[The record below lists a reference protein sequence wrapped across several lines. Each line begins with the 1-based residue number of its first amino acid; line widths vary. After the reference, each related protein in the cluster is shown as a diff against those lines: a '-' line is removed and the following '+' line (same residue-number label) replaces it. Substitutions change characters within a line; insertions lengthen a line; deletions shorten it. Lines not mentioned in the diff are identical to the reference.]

1 MSQKIETLGV
11 DSYKLKV
18 KDGGT
23 FYFDSG
29 TGTGTFTI
37 SGNLNVLGTQTSI
50 GSSDLVV
57 DDNTIIVNNGE
68 TGPGISL
75 GTAGLLMDRGG
86 TTPPSGGQYVSFLF
100 DESKN
105 TYVNGGDLAGAFTL
119 TDDVGRYMSLWT
131 SAIRTENNQD
141 IGLIPGTSSSTTGV
155 VTVNGAA
162 DYEER
167 IYSYDVD
174 GNIEYDALT
183 IDRLVSTTA
192 EAALPSV
199 KLLRDYV
206 RSYHIYNFQDR
217 IKNDYDS
224 DTEVVTYDFD
234 EDPSV
239 LNSRVEV
246 NVDGQTIGTFTYGGA
261 NEQLDIA
268 NLNIN
273 GGTSTITNDNV
284 FGNLT
289 LTTSGTGNVQIDAVS
304 NFTTQTD
311 PSSAPSD
318 GVLIYSKAIGDGGSG
333 VFFHH
338 QDDTQDELVS
348 RNKALLFSII
358 F

>member
-68 TGPGISL
+68 TGPGVTL
-75 GTAGLLMDRGG
+75 GTAGLIIDRGEDSSSAYN
-86 TTPPSGGQYVSFLF
+86 TQILF

-105 TYVNGGDLAGAFTL
+105 TFVSGGDIAGAFTL
-119 TDDVGRYMSLWT
+119 TDTAGRYMSLWT
-131 SAIRTENNQD
+131 SAIRTDNNQD
-141 IGLIPGTSSSTTGV
+141 IALIPGTSGSTTGV

-167 IYSYDVD
+167 IYTYDVD

-183 IDRLVSTTA
+183 TDRLVSTTSQ
-192 EAALPSV
+192 AALTSV
-199 KLLRDYV
+199 KLLSDYV
-206 RSYHIYNFQDR
+206 RSYHLYNFQDR

-246 NVDGQTIGTFTYGGA
+246 VIDGQTVGTFTYGGA
-261 NEQLDIA
+261 SEQLDIA
-268 NLNIN
+268 NLNID
-273 GGTSTITNDNV
+273 GGASTITNENV

-304 NFTTQTD
+304 NFTTQID

>member
-11 DSYKLKV
+11 DSYKIKV

-23 FYFDSG
+23 FTFDSG
-29 TGTGTFTI
+29 SGAGTFTI
-37 SGNLNVLGTQTSI
+37 TGNLNVLGTQTSI

-68 TGPGISL
+68 SGPGVSL
-75 GTAGLLMDRGG
+75 GTAGLVIDRGEDESSAFN
-86 TTPPSGGQYVSFLF
+86 TQILF
-100 DESKN
+100 NESKN
-105 TYVNGGDLAGAFTL
+105 TFVNGGDIAGAFELSDTS
-119 TDDVGRYMSLWT
+119 GRLMSLWT
-131 SAIRTENNQD
+131 SAIRTNNNEN
-141 IGLIPGTSSSTTGV
+141 IALIPGPSGDGV
-155 VTVNGAA
+155 VSVGGAA
-162 DYEER
+162 NYEGR
-167 IYSYDVD
+167 IYSFDVD

-183 IDRLVSTTA
+183 TDRLVSTTE
-192 EAALPSV
+192 EAALSTI
-199 KLLRDYV
+199 KLLKDYV
-206 RSYHIYNFQDR
+206 RSYHLYNFQDR

-224 DTEVVTYDFD
+224 DTEVVTYDFE

-246 NVDGQTIGTFTYGGA
+246 VVDGTEIAEFNYGGSS
-261 NEQLDIA
+261 EQLVIK

-273 GGTSTITNDNV
+273 GGTSTITNNNT

-289 LTTSGTGNVQIDAVS
+289 LTTNGAGYVALDGVT

-318 GVLIYSKAIGDGGSG
+318 GVLVYSKAIGDGGSG

>member
-11 DSYKLKV
+11 DNYKIKV

-23 FYFDSG
+23 FTFDSG
-29 TGTGTFTI
+29 SGTGTFTI
-37 SGNLNVLGTQTSI
+37 TGNLNVLGTQTSI

-68 TGPGISL
+68 SGPGVSL
-75 GTAGLLMDRGG
+75 GTAGLVIDRGEDESSAFN
-86 TTPPSGGQYVSFLF
+86 TQILF
-100 DESKN
+100 NESKN
-105 TYVNGGDLAGAFTL
+105 TFVNGGDIAGAFELSDTS
-119 TDDVGRYMSLWT
+119 GRLMSLWT
-131 SAIRTENNQD
+131 SAIRTNNNED
-141 IGLIPGTSSSTTGV
+141 IALIPGTSGSTTGV
-155 VTVNGAA
+155 VTVSGAA

-183 IDRLVSTTA
+183 IDRLVSTTE
-192 EAALPSV
+192 EAALPTI

-206 RSYHIYNFQDR
+206 RSYHLYNFQDR

-246 NVDGQTIGTFTYGGA
+246 VVDGTEIAEFNYGGSS
-261 NEQLDIA
+261 EQLVIK

-273 GGTSTITNDNV
+273 GGTSTITNSNT

-289 LTTSGTGNVQIDAVS
+289 LTTTGAGYVALDGVT

-318 GVLIYSKAIGDGGSG
+318 GVLVYSKAIGDGGSG

>member
-18 KDGGT
+18 KDGGS

-29 TGTGTFTI
+29 TGSGTFTI

-68 TGPGISL
+68 SGPGVSL
-75 GTAGLLMDRGG
+75 GTAGLVIDRGEDSSSAFN
-86 TTPPSGGQYVSFLF
+86 TQILF
-100 DESKN
+100 NESKN
-105 TYVNGGDLAGAFTL
+105 TFVNGGEIAGAFELSDTS
-119 TDDVGRYMSLWT
+119 GRLMSLWT
-131 SAIRTENNQD
+131 SAIRTNNNED
-141 IGLIPGTSSSTTGV
+141 IALIPGSSGTGTGV
-155 VTVNGAA
+155 VTVSGAA

-174 GNIEYDALT
+174 GNIENDALT
-183 IDRLVSTTA
+183 TDRLVSTTE
-192 EAALPSV
+192 EAAIPSV
-199 KLLRDYV
+199 KLLADYV
-206 RSYHIYNFQDR
+206 RSYHLYNFQDR
-217 IKNDYDS
+217 IKNDFDS

-246 NVDGQTIGTFTYGGA
+246 VVDGTEIAEFTYGGSQ
-261 NEQLDIA
+261 EQLKVA
-268 NLNIN
+268 NININ
-273 GGTSTITNDNV
+273 GGAGSITNTNV
-284 FGNLT
+284 FGDLI
-289 LTTSGTGNVQIDAVS
+289 LASSGTGNVKFDGVT
-304 NFTTQTD
+304 NFTTETD
-311 PSSAPSD
+311 PGSAPSD
-318 GVLIYSKAIGDGGSG
+318 GVLVYSKAIGDGGSG